1 MVCPIFVTNK
11 ITRRHIAMK
20 ENENGK
26 QERGVVHLFL
36 KERGVHLYYGNLKA
50 LFDAQEKVE
59 NDGSLGV
66 SYNYLKNKKDLFAN
80 GGFYSNDKVEIR
92 KGIIDTRTKK
102 EWVRN
107 NKSRAISLN
116 EIGKTKS
123 KKSNKRLKINK
134 V

>member
-1 MVCPIFVTNK
+1 
-11 ITRRHIAMK
+11 MK